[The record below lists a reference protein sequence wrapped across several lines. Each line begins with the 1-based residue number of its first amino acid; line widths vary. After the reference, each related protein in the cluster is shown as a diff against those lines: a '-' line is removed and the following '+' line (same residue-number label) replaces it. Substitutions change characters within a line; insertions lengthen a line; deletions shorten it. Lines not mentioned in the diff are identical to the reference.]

1 MNCADCERL
10 LPDFVSGGL
19 APAESA
25 EVRRHLSTECPQ
37 CNAEHERWR
46 ESFALLALAV
56 PSESPPP
63 GLKRAL
69 MDRVRT
75 SAANISDGDRI
86 AVAQQHSPEWRVNW
100 RDFIPYVA
108 ATLCAV
114 MAGVVAVRLADRQV
128 ANQAALEQDFQRR
141 MADAQKLFP
150 TAELRRA
157 SLGKVGGQGEVD
169 GQLVFD
175 SVAGEV
181 HFYAD
186 NLGFPATDSHFELWL
201 VDAAD
206 NWTSIAHLQPSTDGS
221 CSALLRAPAGLT
233 NIVRAVVTEELDRV
247 VMDGAAKK
255 PAGPE
260 RMVAD
265 FGDRAAD

>member
-10 LPDFVSGGL
+10 LPEFASGGL

-25 EVRRHLSTECPQ
+25 DVRRHLATECQQ

-46 ESFALLALAV
+46 ESFSLFALATPLEAPPSGLRSALL
-56 PSESPPP
+56 
-63 GLKRAL
+63 
-69 MDRVRT
+69 DRVRAD
-75 SAANISDGDRI
+75 AANMTDGGRI
-86 AVAQQHSPEWRVNW
+86 AVAQPLPSGRRINW
-100 RDFIPYVA
+100 RAFIPYAA

-114 MAGVVAVRLADRQV
+114 LAGVAAVRLADHQV

-157 SLGKVGGQGEVD
+157 SLGKVGGHGEVD

-206 NWTSIAHLQPSTDGS
+206 HWTSIAYLQPAADGS

-233 NIVRAVVTEELDRV
+233 EIVRAVVTEEPDRV
-247 VMDGAAKK
+247 VMDAAARK
-255 PAGPE
+255 PVGPE

-265 FGDRAAD
+265 FGAGAAD

>member
-19 APAESA
+19 APAEAA
-25 EVRRHLSTECPQ
+25 EVRRHLATDCRQ
-37 CNAEHERWR
+37 CHAEHERWR
-46 ESFALLALAV
+46 ESFSLLALAT
-56 PSESPPP
+56 SPETPP
-63 GLKRAL
+63 AGLRRAL
-69 MDRVRT
+69 LDRVRAD
-75 SAANISDGDRI
+75 AASGANRAPVEVARPRAAARRIS
-86 AVAQQHSPEWRVNW
+86 WRAFV
-100 RDFIPYVA
+100 PYAA

-114 MAGVVAVRLADRQV
+114 MAGVAAVRLADRQV

-141 MADAQKLFP
+141 MADARKLFP

-157 SLGKVGGQGEVD
+157 SLGKVGGHGEVD
-169 GQLVFD
+169 GQMVLD

-206 NWTSIAHLQPSTDGS
+206 HWTSIGRLTPVADGS
-221 CSALLRAPAGLT
+221 CSAILAAPAPPAELR
-233 NIVRAVVTEELDRV
+233 RAVVTEEPYGDATPTRT
-247 VMDGAAKK
+247 K

-265 FGDRAAD
+265 FGDRASD